1 MDANPLTKG
10 QPLDRFAG
18 RLLAWSVSTSVRAS
32 NFLLKII
39 QLATF
44 LMTESKKTETPP
56 KSDPEPN
63 ALAADGGDEAEESEE
78 PAPQPWTTE
87 RVVEWNAYYDIYVML
102 AVLLLAFI
110 VSANQIAHSSIW
122 TQLQVGNVIGAK
134 SAPVT
139 TDTFSYSEEG
149 KSWVNIPWLFQWS
162 HAALFS
168 VGREFSPSDP
178 LDVPG
183 TSAKAEQV
191 GAGLLIILSAFARV
205 VTALLLLGVRHRG
218 VGKWWSAFCVTLAI
232 GVVISP
238 AGVMLGGIARPAVVS
253 PETWG
258 LLLLS
263 VEIALL
269 FRATERG
276 GKLAAYSLVPLFLIW
291 ANTDESFL
299 IGLMVLAAVTVG
311 RLQPRRREEKGP
323 RHFAFPL
330 AMGVLGTSVLACLAN
345 PSIFG
350 VYPASLEW
358 LISFF
363 RQTAG
368 ALTIDQFSY
377 FGNGIRE
384 QASKEV
390 GEQGALIWKQLLAYY
405 LAYVG
410 LGFLSFWLNRRRFN
424 LSRFLAYTLVAVLWG
439 VMIRFSAEFALVF
452 AVTLALNG
460 QEWYQDTLGAEG
472 RIGLGWSLW
481 SVGGRGLTLVALFGA
496 VWMALTG
503 YGLTAS
509 DGKFGFGFDR
519 DDFAFEAADL
529 LKTAPIQGNIL
540 NTTLSQGDAL
550 IWRAAPRLKTIVDS
564 RRHLFGP
571 EVYEKLDS
579 LKKALRD
586 DDVDVW
592 KKELDALKV
601 SVVMIQPSAAEITY
615 RTLSRSKN
623 WIPFHDDG
631 NTVLFGRADASD
643 PADLAYFKGNQ
654 LDPNL
659 RAYKLAKPTPT
670 VDRPPSPVT
679 WMDNIFQSRA
689 LARPQPHNDSA
700 RRWLISNE
708 PDSASGAMPD
718 PARCLLAIR
727 EARTALASKP
737 DDTNAY
743 RILAESYRML
753 MIQESVLLDGKKLPV
768 ETTAQIA
775 NTPLRADVL
784 MTRFRQRV
792 TALSYAIQTTPPP
805 LTEPAKIESARLHFE
820 LARLYVGVNF
830 NDLARDRFQSAI
842 DLAGRSLSP
851 EERAQYAQ
859 QVAMLSEQV
868 TEVQKRMNDMAVERQ
883 AGPLELALYAI
894 GQGAPGLAL
903 HELEEADRSGTNP
916 AVVKPQLLD
925 LYCDTGQ
932 PDKAIEMLSSGSIN
946 DPTFGS
952 EPGVSP
958 MRQGRAYFLL
968 GNPEFASTLWEK
980 YALPPLRYDRGVR
993 SLGATMAFMKGDTLA
1008 STAALLEIPEKIR
1021 LQALWEFD
1029 DGMCRLEQG
1038 LPEPAIE
1045 HLSKALTL
1053 VPKLALR
1060 PVIAYYLEKLGA
1072 PVPPEEPVAASL
1084 VKPATDKP
1092 KETEKPKEPLS
1103 AKESDRPKDTEKK

>member
-1 MDANPLTKG
+1 MDD
-10 QPLDRFAG
+10 LDLGA
-18 RLLAWSVSTSVRAS
+18 STQF
-32 NFLLKII
+32 FLLTIVH
-39 QLATF
+39 LATYP
-44 LMTESKKTETPP
+44 MTESKKTETIP
-56 KSDPEPN
+56 KSDRDPN
-63 ALAADGGDEAEESEE
+63 ALETDAGDETAESEE

-87 RVVEWNAYYDIYVML
+87 RVIEWNAYYDVYLML

-110 VSANQIAHSSIW
+110 VSANRITHSSIW
-122 TQLQVGNVIGAK
+122 TQLQLGNSILAT

-139 TDTFSYSEEG
+139 TDTFSYTEDG

-162 HAALFS
+162 HAAIFS
-168 VGREFSPSDP
+168 AARELSPSDP
-178 LDVPG
+178 NDVPG
-183 TSAKAEQV
+183 TAAKADQV
-191 GAGLLIILSAFARV
+191 GAGLLITFGALARV

-218 VGKWWSAFCVTLAI
+218 IGKWWAAFCVTLAI

-238 AGVMLGGIARPAVVS
+238 TGVMLGGIARPAVVA

-269 FRATERG
+269 FRATESG
-276 GKLAAYSLVPLFLIW
+276 SKIAVFSLVPLFLIW

-299 IGLMVLAAVTVG
+299 IGLMILGAVTVG
-311 RLQPRRREEKGP
+311 RLQPWRRAEKGS
-323 RHFAFPL
+323 RYFAFPVAL
-330 AMGVLGTSVLACLAN
+330 GVLSASAAACLAN
-345 PSIFG
+345 PSFFG
-350 VYPASLEW
+350 IYPASLDW
-358 LISFF
+358 LLSFF
-363 RQTAG
+363 RQSAG

-390 GEQGALIWKQLLAYY
+390 GDQGAVIWKQLLAYY

-439 VMIRFSAEFALVF
+439 IMIRFSAEFALIF

-460 QEWYQDTLGAEG
+460 QEWYHDTFGTEG
-472 RIGLGWSLW
+472 RISLGWSLW
-481 SVGGRGLTLVALFGA
+481 SVGGRGLTIVALFGA

-503 YGLTAS
+503 YGLTPS

-529 LKTAPIQGNIL
+529 LKTAPIQGNVL

-550 IWRAAPRLKTIVDS
+550 IWRAAPLRKTIVDG

-571 EVYEKLDS
+571 EVYEKLDR

-592 KKELDALKV
+592 KKGLDALKV

-631 NTVLFGRADASD
+631 NTVLFGRADAS
-643 PADLAYFKGNQ
+643 AATDLAYFKENQ

-659 RAYKLAKPTPT
+659 RAYKLAKPTPP

-679 WMDNIFQSRA
+679 WMDNVFQSRA
-689 LARPQPHNDSA
+689 LTRPQPHNDSA
-700 RRWLISNE
+700 RRWLLSNE
-708 PDSASGAMPD
+708 VIGAADAMPD

-727 EARTALASKP
+727 EGRTALASKP

-743 RILAESYRML
+743 RLLGDAYRML

-768 ETTAQIA
+768 ETSAQIA

-805 LTEPAKIESARLHFE
+805 RSEPAKVELARLHFE
-820 LARLYVGVNF
+820 LARLFVGVNF

-842 DLAGRSLSP
+842 DLVGRNLTP
-851 EERAQYAQ
+851 QERAQYAQ
-859 QVAMLSEQV
+859 QVALLSEQV
-868 TEVQKRMNDMAVERQ
+868 SEVQKRMNDMAVEQQ
-883 AGPLELALYAI
+883 AGPLQLALYAI

-903 HELEEADRSGTNP
+903 HELEEADRTGTNP

-946 DPTFGS
+946 DPTFGN

-968 GNPEFASTLWEK
+968 GNPEYASTLWEK

-993 SLGATMAFMKGDTLA
+993 ALGATMAFMKGDTQS
-1008 STAALLEIPEKIR
+1008 STASLLEIPEKVR
-1021 LQALWEFD
+1021 LQAIWEFD

-1045 HLSKALTL
+1045 HLTKALTL
-1053 VPKLALR
+1053 APKLALR

-1072 PVPPEEPVAASL
+1072 PVPPEEPVTASL
-1084 VKPATDKP
+1084 VKPGTEKP
-1092 KETEKPKEPLS
+1092 KETEKPKDPLS
-1103 AKESDRPKDTEKK
+1103 TTESDRPKDAEKK